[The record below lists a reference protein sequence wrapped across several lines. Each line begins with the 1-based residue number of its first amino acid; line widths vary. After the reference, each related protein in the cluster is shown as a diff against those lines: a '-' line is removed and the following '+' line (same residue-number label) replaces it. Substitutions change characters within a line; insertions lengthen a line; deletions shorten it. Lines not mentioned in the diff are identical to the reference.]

1 MNARIAAFGPKDFV
15 LPFGAIG
22 AATFP
27 VENDAQAH
35 EQAQAMLKENFA
47 VILVHEALAQT
58 LAPVFE
64 GLQEQPI
71 PCIVALPFI
80 EPSTGQAIQQL
91 RTALRRATGTDI
103 WDAAAQSPQTDQNNP
118 DASASANTESK

>member
-1 MNARIAAFGPKDFV
+1 M
-15 LPFGAIG
+15 PFGAVG

-27 VENDAQAH
+27 VENDAQAR

-47 VILVHEALAQT
+47 VILLHEALAPT

-64 GLQEQPI
+64 KLQEQPT

-80 EPSTGQAIQQL
+80 EPSSGQAVQQL
-91 RTALRRATGTDI
+91 RNALKRATGTDI
-103 WDAAAQSPQTDQNNP
+103 LEVAAKSSQNNP
-118 DASASANTESK
+118 DASASENTES